1 MTIMDSNTIRKA
13 LDTLNALLKR
23 NSQKLDILVVGGTH
37 MCLVQG
43 SRNATFDI
51 DVFCPTPAK
60 LQDYCRLVRQI
71 YPELPYDWINTD
83 SAPYVTTQIKEDAL
97 IMSQYSN
104 LTVYTPTD
112 QAMLALKVTSGRMAK
127 DKPDLQDA
135 SFLIRKLG
143 ITTSQEIEHWVQ
155 VYTPLAMDKFN
166 RNGEFIHQALQL
178 VKQ

>member
-1 MTIMDSNTIRKA
+1 MTSMDSNTIRKA

-23 NSQKLDILVVGGTH
+23 NSQTLEMLVVGGTH
-37 MCLVQG
+37 MCLIQG
-43 SRNATFDI
+43 SRDATFDI

-83 SAPYVTTQIKEDAL
+83 SAVYVTAQIKEDAL
-97 IMSQYSN
+97 VMDQYSN
-104 LTVYTPTD
+104 LTIYTPTD

-135 SFLIRKLG
+135 AFLIRKLG
-143 ITTSQEIEHWVQ
+143 ITTPHEIEHWVKI
-155 VYTPLAMDKFN
+155 YTPLMMYKFS
-166 RNGEFIHQALQL
+166 RNDEFIKQALQL
-178 VKQ
+178 AK